1 MLSLSDQ
8 EEMQRGWNARAAR
21 DPFFYV
27 ETSHWNGD
35 VDHFFER
42 GEQTARLL
50 IDGVQ
55 QQYSIA
61 TAVALDLGCGLGR
74 FSRALANRF
83 TSVIAVDVS
92 NQMIDSAKQLHPW
105 PKFKNINFQVSDG
118 VTLPIHDNAIDFAW
132 SYEVLQHAPSSDV
145 VLANIT
151 EVGRVLR
158 PNGLAMIHLKTGY
171 QRPMLHAA
179 IRFVPQWLITLMTR
193 MMSQDPMMVDRT
205 FRGPPPIARAQI
217 ETMFNKANL
226 KLLKILDDPTHR
238 NGTRVFVIASK

>member
-1 MLSLSDQ
+1 MLDLSDQ
-8 EEMQRGWNARAAR
+8 EDMQKGWNARAAR

-50 IDGVQ
+50 IDGIQ
-55 QQYSIA
+55 QQYNIA

-83 TSVIAVDVS
+83 SSVIAVDVS

-105 PKFKNINFQVSDG
+105 PKFKNIDFQVSDG
-118 VTLPIHDNAIDFAW
+118 VTLPIHDNTIDFVW

-145 VLANIT
+145 VQANVT

-171 QRPMLHAA
+171 QRPMLHTA
-179 IRFVPQWLITLMTR
+179 IRFIPQWLITLMTSDNWPR
-193 MMSQDPMMVDRT
+193 PNDGRSNFPWTASNRACADRDNV
-205 FRGPPPIARAQI
+205 Q
-217 ETMFNKANL
+217 
-226 KLLKILDDPTHR
+226 
-238 NGTRVFVIASK
+238 